1 MQIDKKKLLAQIAA
15 NVNGTS
21 ISEPKA
27 ASGHGDF
34 TGLESHSLKLNG
46 RLHPVHAA
54 LNDAWKAR
62 TPPFDRD
69 LVSLADIRGRLAH
82 LIPRLAATTD
92 RRLATY
98 LRQPPIGARP
108 IRHQRT
114 IRTPVCAGRVRLWV
128 IHNIDLWIHASDREI
143 SRHLERTHPTT
154 VACQTRV
161 DGERA

>member
-1 MQIDKKKLLAQIAA
+1 MHTDKNKLLAHITAT
-15 NVNGTS
+15 VNGTS

-27 ASGHGDF
+27 ASGNSDS
-34 TGLESHSLKLNG
+34 TGLESHSLKLNS
-46 RLHPVHAA
+46 RLQPVHAA

-62 TPPFDRD
+62 TPPFDKD

-98 LRQPPIGARP
+98 LRQPPISAKP

-114 IRTPVCAGRVRLWV
+114 IRTPICAGRVRLWI
-128 IHNIDLWIHASDREI
+128 IHNVDLWIHASDREI

-154 VACQTRV
+154 VAWQMGV
-161 DGERA
+161 DSERA